1 MSARNPFH
9 IIRDAI
15 ISAGNKAYY
24 VKRIRDTEQLVES
37 VDKDITAILSPGLF
51 DQLRLWSIRD
61 ILTNRFEKLLDDG
74 EQLDLFRDLDFQIT
88 FGRGDKSYQKT
99 LGDLD
104 YEHGLKARY
113 RKASN
118 IDRANRALADFDRV
132 WAFVGPLLKANPEWL
147 WRDAVSHLEANG
159 GIPAE

>member
-15 ISAGNKAYY
+15 ISAANKAYY
-24 VKRIRDTEQLVES
+24 VKKIRGTDELVDS
-37 VDKDITAILSPGLF
+37 VDRDIIALLSPNLF
-51 DQLRLWSIRD
+51 IELRRWSIRD
-61 ILTNRFEKLLDDG
+61 IVTNRFEKLLDDG

-104 YEHGLKARY
+104 YEHGLKTRH
-113 RKASN
+113 RKESN

-132 WAFVGPLLKANPEWL
+132 WTFIGPLLKSNPTWV
-147 WRDAVSHLEANG
+147 WRDAVAHLEATG

>member
-15 ISAGNKAYY
+15 ISAANRAYY
-24 VKRIRDTEQLVES
+24 IKKLRNTEDLVDY
-37 VDKDITAILSPGLF
+37 VDKDIVTLLSPRLF
-51 DQLRLWSIRD
+51 DELRRWSIRD
-61 ILTNRFEKLLDDG
+61 IVTNRFEKLLNEG
-74 EQLDLFRDLDFQIT
+74 EQLNLFRDLDFQIT
-88 FGRGDKSYQKT
+88 FGRGDASYQKT

-104 YEHGLKARY
+104 YAHGLKTRE
-113 RKASN
+113 RKQSN

-132 WAFVGPLLKANPEWL
+132 WAFIGPLLQANPEWF
-147 WRDAVSHLEANG
+147 WRDAVAHLESHG